1 MCDSTRT
8 VVYGASDDLIEIG
21 GHLSE
26 EFGAYDSDP
35 RYLAFANGVVLK
47 ITYDSEGVW
56 RVQPRAGADRV
67 EIVFAR
73 GEDEPRDA
81 DGVAGYS
88 DKAVILNAGSWV
100 VVGDSFHKAVAR

>member
-1 MCDSTRT
+1 MTDTRT
-8 VVYGASDDLIEIG
+8 VVYGASDDLIEIE
-21 GHLSE
+21 GHLRE

-35 RYLAFANGVVLK
+35 QYLAFANGVVLK
-47 ITYDSEGVW
+47 VTYDNEGIW
-56 RVQPRAGADRV
+56 RIQPRAGADRV

-73 GEDEPRDA
+73 GDDEPHDE

-100 VVGDSFHKAVAR
+100 VAGGNFHKVVSA